1 MDIKYDASFITSHQ
15 ALDSPLN
22 ISIIVNG
29 IRSTKHNLYTAA
41 LRNENQASAFKVSRL
56 VLILVCPYSLV
67 ISVDCKL

>member
-1 MDIKYDASFITSHQ
+1 MYQ

-29 IRSTKHNLYTAA
+29 RRSAKHNLYTAA
-41 LRNENQASAFKVSRL
+41 LRTENQASAFKVGRL
-56 VLILVCPYSLV
+56 ALILVCPYSLV